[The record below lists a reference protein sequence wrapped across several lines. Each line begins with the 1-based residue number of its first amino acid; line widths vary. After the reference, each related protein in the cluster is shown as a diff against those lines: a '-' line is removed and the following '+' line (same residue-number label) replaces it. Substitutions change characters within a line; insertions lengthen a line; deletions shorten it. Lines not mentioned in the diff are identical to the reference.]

1 MGSPRHLYYE
11 RSDGSNLIKLDSAS
25 ATLTYSSTSGTTE
38 FNFNAQTSNLS
49 YDIPSTSS
57 DRERIGVRFEASN
70 DLERQRGY
78 GGHLGYENISTY
90 KGSSGDLY
98 SFDSETG
105 AVNLKIYFNPNL
117 RSGNHKYRVMVNDR
131 VRGNRSVYTY
141 IYWSEL
147 VAMGIVTQDR
157 IAYTN
162 GSGTSDIDGPKI
174 GTVSSQIKDSPPTC
188 TFTPDNAYPNNTS
201 GYVVMTDTKTGL
213 SITDESLA
221 SNLAIEDYGNEAS
234 VYLRYENYDAAGNLI
249 DTLRHTSGTE
259 SVSGTTKN
267 RFWAPI
273 DTIDTAIGLN
283 SIDDSGHAVKNLTA
297 VSRSLSGAPY
307 ITGSTYE
314 ISTKITFEPSFIN
327 FSEIALPIPPPAPV
341 TNETFPES
349 GFSAGCLLSLA
360 SSSNQYSILNASCLD
375 REV

>member
-1 MGSPRHLYYE
+1 MPPNTTQLQFSIRGPSFPDNDNLLQAKVAYDSNVNDYTIELDAAAALAEDSAADGNEDTTIYGGYYSVYYIDGLGADGNLALNDVDGYLINYEIMGSPRHLYYE

-90 KGSSGDLY
+90 KGSSGDFY

-117 RSGNHKYRVMVNDR
+117 RSGNHKYRVLVNDR
-131 VRGNRSVYTY
+131 GRGNRSFYTY
-141 IYWSEL
+141 IYWPEL

-201 GYVVMTDTKTGL
+201 GYVVMTDTKTVL

-221 SNLAIEDYGNEAS
+221 SNLANEDYGNEAS
-234 VYLRYENYDAAGNLI
+234 VYLRYENYDAAGNVI
-249 DTLRHTSGTE
+249 DYLRPVSYTHLTLP
-259 SVSGTTKN
+259 TK
-267 RFWAPI
+267 A
-273 DTIDTAIGLN
+273 
-283 SIDDSGHAVKNLTA
+283 
-297 VSRSLSGAPY
+297 
-307 ITGSTYE
+307 
-314 ISTKITFEPSFIN
+314 
-327 FSEIALPIPPPAPV
+327 
-341 TNETFPES
+341 
-349 GFSAGCLLSLA
+349 
-360 SSSNQYSILNASCLD
+360 
-375 REV
+375 